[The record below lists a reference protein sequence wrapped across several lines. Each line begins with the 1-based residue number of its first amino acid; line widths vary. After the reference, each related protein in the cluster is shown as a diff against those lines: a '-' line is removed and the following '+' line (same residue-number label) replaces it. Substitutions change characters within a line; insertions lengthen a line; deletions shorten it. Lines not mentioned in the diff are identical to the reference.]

1 MHRPEPAIVAV
12 LVVAT
17 AAVYAQT
24 AGFQFVNYD
33 DPLYVTG
40 NPIVRRGLTA
50 DGVAWA
56 LTTGAA
62 QNWHPVTWL
71 SHMLDVTL
79 FGVRPGAHHLVNVAW
94 HVANTVLC
102 FAVFRALTGAVWP
115 SAFVAAVL
123 ALHPAHVESVAWISE
138 RKDVVSTFCFLLVVG
153 AYARWVRKRS
163 IASYLVV
170 ALALA
175 VGLMAKPMLVTAPCV
190 LLLLDVWPLR
200 RVALDGDGLRRL
212 PGLVWE
218 KLPLLALAAA
228 SAVMTFLA
236 QRAGGAVAE
245 VSLLPMATRLAN
257 ATVAYARYLATFVWP
272 ADLGLI
278 YPLVIPVP
286 VAQVVGAAAL
296 LAAITGLVVWQAR
309 RRPWLLV
316 GWLWFVGTLVPV
328 IGIVQVGEQAMADRY
343 TYLPFFGLA
352 ILVAFGA
359 AELGRARPALAVAGG
374 VVVVAWAVLTARQ
387 AAYWQRS
394 ETILAR
400 TLAVTSDNYHA
411 YYGMAEALVADG
423 RPLEAMPHLREAVRI
438 WPEYADAHLLLAQ
451 LASQAGESELAIAS
465 WEAALTT
472 RPGNAGAEVALGT
485 ELAGQQRFAEA
496 APHLARAVELD
507 PEAPSARF
515 NLALVLLAQGEAP
528 RGVAQ
533 LRAALRLRPGWPPAT
548 NRLAWVLATSA
559 DAAVRRPDEAV
570 QLAEGLARETPTADA
585 LDTLAAAYAAAGRFP
600 EAIRTAEAALAA
612 ARDAGEPEVAEVVE
626 TRLARYRRGE
636 PFTE

>member
-1 MHRPEPAIVAV
+1 VRRPELVIVPA

-17 AAVYAQT
+17 VAVYAQT
-24 AGFQFVNYD
+24 AGFDFVNYD

-40 NPIVRRGLTA
+40 NPIVQRGLTA

-79 FGVRPGAHHLVNVAW
+79 FGVQPGAHHLVNVAW

-102 FAVFRALTGAVWP
+102 FFVFRALTDAVWP

-138 RKDVVSTFCFLLVVG
+138 RKDVVSTFCFLLVLG

-163 IASYLVV
+163 LTSYAAVV
-170 ALALA
+170 VALA
-175 VGLMAKPMLVTAPCV
+175 VGLMAKPMLVTTPCV

-212 PGLVWE
+212 PALVME
-218 KLPLLALAAA
+218 KLPLFLLAAG
-228 SAVMTFLA
+228 SAVATFVA

-245 VSLLPMATRLAN
+245 VSLLPIGTRLAN
-257 ATVAYARYLATFVWP
+257 ATVAYVRYLATFVWP

-278 YPLVIPVP
+278 YPLVLPIPAVR
-286 VAQVVGAAAL
+286 VAGAAL
-296 LAAITGLVVWQAR
+296 LLVAITALVVRQAR
-309 RRPWLLV
+309 PRPWLLV

-352 ILVAFGA
+352 IMLAYGA
-359 AELGRARPALAVAGG
+359 AELRARRVLGVAGVGLAVVWA
-374 VVVVAWAVLTARQ
+374 VVAARQ
-387 AAYWQRS
+387 ASYWRTS

-400 TLAVTSDNYHA
+400 TLAATTDNYHA
-411 YYGMAEALVADG
+411 HFGMAETLIANG
-423 RPLEAMPHLREAVRI
+423 RPLEAIPHLREAVRI
-438 WPEYADAHLLLAQ
+438 WPEYADAHFVLAQ
-451 LASQAGESELAIAS
+451 LAAQAGDPELAIAS
-465 WEAALTT
+465 YESALKTKPWLAA
-472 RPGNAGAEVALGT
+472 AELGLGT

-496 APHLARAVELD
+496 ETHLARAAELD
-507 PEAPSARF
+507 PASPAARF
-515 NLALVLLAQGEAP
+515 NLALVLLARGETP

-533 LRAALRLRPGWPPAT
+533 LRATLRLRPGWPPAT
-548 NRLAWVLATSA
+548 NRLAWVLATSPNPE
-559 DAAVRRPDEAV
+559 VRRPEEAV
-570 QLAEGLARETPTADA
+570 QLAEALVDESRTADT
-585 LDTLAAAYAAAGRFP
+585 LDTLAAAYAAAGKLP
-600 EAIRTAEAALAA
+600 EALRTVDAAIAA
-612 ARDAGEPEVAEVVE
+612 AREAGEADVAEALE
-626 TRLARYRRGE
+626 TRRAQYRRGE
-636 PFTE
+636 PWVE